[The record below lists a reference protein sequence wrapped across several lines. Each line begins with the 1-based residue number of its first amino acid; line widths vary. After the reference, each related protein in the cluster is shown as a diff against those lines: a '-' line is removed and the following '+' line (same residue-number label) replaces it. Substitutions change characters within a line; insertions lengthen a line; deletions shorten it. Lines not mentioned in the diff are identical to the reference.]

1 MSAKQSRFPSGITAF
16 LGHKVRIQPTGQVL
30 PTLMLL
36 GRMYGSGMPMLVIAL
51 GAGILDLIGRERI
64 APCANP
70 HIPVDMFHAGEPAMV
85 IRDFTFIPGDTPI
98 RHRRRLRKSVVRGE
112 TAAED
117 AAQHDPLIHQ
127 VAEEGAWGQRRR

>member
-1 MSAKQSRFPSGITAF
+1 MVGF
-16 LGHKVRIQPTGQVL
+16 
-30 PTLMLL
+30 
-36 GRMYGSGMPMLVIAL
+36 
-51 GAGILDLIGRERI
+51 

-70 HIPVDMFHAGEPAMV
+70 HIPVGHVPHWRTCDGNSGLY
-85 IRDFTFIPGDTPI
+85 FIPGDTPI